1 MKYTLT
7 PDLETGN
14 KQIDNEHRELL
25 KRINRLFDACSIGQ
39 GREEIWPSLLF
50 LLDYVE
56 IHFRHE
62 DALQRSVNY
71 PGYPEHHAFH
81 EGYAEKLRAL
91 ADAIPPYGVTD
102 ADLSALSRCFGILLN
117 HVRTDDKKLS
127 AYIQSH

>member
-1 MKYTLT
+1 MKYILT

-25 KRINRLFDACSIGQ
+25 KRINRLFDACRIGKGQ
-39 GREEIWPSLLF
+39 EEIWPSLKF
-50 LLDYVE
+50 LLDYVI

-62 DALQRSVNY
+62 EALQQSVNY

-81 EGYAEKLRAL
+81 EEYAEKLRKL
-91 ADAIPPYGVTD
+91 AESIPPYGVTD
-102 ADLSALSRCFGILLN
+102 ADLKALSHHFGILLR
-117 HVRTDDKKLS
+117 HVRVDDKKLS